1 MIRVINN
8 NGYIYL
14 NKYIYNKRNSKEKGE
29 KIMKD
34 QRNQRGITL
43 VALVV
48 TIVVLLILAGITI
61 MYVMQG
67 DSIFSTANKAKTETA
82 DKSAQE
88 LVAMAMWS
96 VQTDLYDS
104 TGKINTAIA
113 GAQDDAAKAT
123 AANDAAKDIFDKDL
137 GTNGTSS
144 VTFTAVGTSGI
155 SVTKNS
161 TVVIDG
167 VTYYVNMDTT
177 AETPKPLTVRKT
189 PEA

>member
-1 MIRVINN
+1 
-8 NGYIYL
+8 
-14 NKYIYNKRNSKEKGE
+14 
-29 KIMKD
+29 MKD

-113 GAQDDAAKAT
+113 GATDDTAKA
-123 AANDAAKDIFDKDL
+123 
-137 GTNGTSS
+137 
-144 VTFTAVGTSGI
+144 TAVGTSGI

>member
-1 MIRVINN
+1 
-8 NGYIYL
+8 
-14 NKYIYNKRNSKEKGE
+14 
-29 KIMKD
+29 MKD

-67 DSIFSTANKAKTETA
+67 DSIFATANKAKTETA

-104 TGKINTAIA
+104 TGTINTAIA

-123 AANDAAKDIFDKDL
+123 AANAAAKEIFDKDL
-137 GTNGTSS
+137 GTNATTKS
-144 VTFTAVGTSGI
+144 VTFTKVGTSGI
-155 SVTKNS
+155 AASG

-167 VTYYVNMDTT
+167 VTYNVTMDT
-177 AETPKPLTVRKT
+177 ENSQPLTVTK
-189 PEA
+189 